1 MTGDDHL
8 RTSAEEL
15 ARDLALPFVTTT
27 AAANFDLLLVVTPE
41 RLELRDNS
49 AGSEKRRRDAPSA
62 EPRMQIGRASARPEG
77 RRARGEAETENGP
90 VDHSP
95 DERARHGRR
104 APDFRA
110 HRDGSAKKG
119 AHHNRDPRVGPV
131 YVDFSHLDLRPYSAN
146 LSRRQPLARALGK
159 KTRTVVDATAGYC
172 QDALLFALMG
182 YRTIAI
188 ERSPVVMALARDG
201 LRRLSARTGIMLDK
215 RLRLIEGD
223 GRVLLPSI
231 MPPPEVIYL
240 DPMFPPK
247 RKKSAA
253 VKKEMRL
260 LRALVGDDPDAHELL
275 DISRRVA
282 LDRVVVKRPDD
293 APPLAP
299 DPSMS
304 LAGKLVR
311 YDVYLTR
318 R

>member
-1 MTGDDHL
+1 MDYAWRAMPSFLSRRPLPVPGVSRLAAASIAVSTTGDDGIK
-8 RTSAEEL
+8 TSAEEL
-15 ARDLALPFVTTT
+15 ARELGLPFVT
-27 AAANFDLLLVVTPE
+27 AAEADFDLLLVVTPAH
-41 RLELRDNS
+41 LELRNN
-49 AGSEKRRRDAPSA
+49 R
-62 EPRMQIGRASARPEG
+62 EPQ
-77 RRARGEAETENGP
+77 
-90 VDHSP
+90 
-95 DERARHGRR
+95 
-104 APDFRA
+104 
-110 HRDGSAKKG
+110 
-119 AHHNRDPRVGPV
+119 VGPV
-131 YVDFSHLDLRPYSAN
+131 CVDFSHLDLRPYSPN

-159 KTRTVVDATAGYC
+159 KARTVVDATAGYC

-182 YRTIAI
+182 YRTTAI
-188 ERSPVVMALARDG
+188 ERSPVVSALARDG
-201 LRRLSARTGIMLDK
+201 LRRLTVRAGITLDK

-231 MPPPEVIYL
+231 TPPPEVIYL

-260 LRALVGDDPDAHELL
+260 LRALVGDDSDAHELL
-275 DISRRVA
+275 EISRRVA

-311 YDVYLTR
+311 YDVYLAR

>member
-1 MTGDDHL
+1 MDYAWRTMPSFSSRRPLPVPGISRLAVASIAVSMTGDDNV

-15 ARDLALPFVTTT
+15 ARTLALPFVTT
-27 AAANFDLLLVVTPE
+27 AEADFDLLLVMTSAH
-41 RLELRDNS
+41 LELRDN
-49 AGSEKRRRDAPSA
+49 
-62 EPRMQIGRASARPEG
+62 
-77 RRARGEAETENGP
+77 
-90 VDHSP
+90 
-95 DERARHGRR
+95 
-104 APDFRA
+104 
-110 HRDGSAKKG
+110 
-119 AHHNRDPRVGPV
+119 RDPQVGPV
-131 YVDFSHLDLRPYSAN
+131 CVDFSHLDLRPYSPN

-159 KTRTVVDATAGYC
+159 KAQTVVDATAGYC

-182 YRTIAI
+182 YRTTAI

-201 LRRLSARTGIMLDK
+201 LRRLTARSGITLDK

-223 GRVLLPSI
+223 GRVLLSSI
-231 MPPPEVIYL
+231 TPPPDVIYL

-260 LRALVGDDPDAHELL
+260 LRELVGDDPDAYELL
-275 DISRRVA
+275 EISRRVA

-299 DPSMS
+299 DLSMS

>member
-1 MTGDDHL
+1 MDYAWRTMSSFSSHHPLPVPGIFRLPASIAVSMTNDGNV

-15 ARDLALPFVTTT
+15 ARELGLPFVTT
-27 AAANFDLLLVVTPE
+27 AKADFDLLLMVTAE
-41 RLELRDNS
+41 HLELRDN
-49 AGSEKRRRDAPSA
+49 RNP
-62 EPRMQIGRASARPEG
+62 Q
-77 RRARGEAETENGP
+77 
-90 VDHSP
+90 
-95 DERARHGRR
+95 
-104 APDFRA
+104 
-110 HRDGSAKKG
+110 
-119 AHHNRDPRVGPV
+119 VGPV
-131 YVDFSHLDLRPYSAN
+131 CVDFSHLDLRPYSPH

-159 KTRTVVDATAGYC
+159 KAQSVVDATAGYC

-182 YRTIAI
+182 YRTTAI

-201 LRRLSARTGIMLDK
+201 LRRLAARAGIMLDK

-223 GRVLLPSI
+223 GRVLLSSI
-231 MPPPEVIYL
+231 TPPPEVIYL

-253 VKKEMRL
+253 VKKEIRL
-260 LRALVGDDPDAHELL
+260 LRELVGDDPDAHELL
-275 DISRRVA
+275 EISRRVA

-311 YDVYLTR
+311 YDVYLAR
-318 R
+318 NQKPPAK

>member
-1 MTGDDHL
+1 MDYAWHAMPSFLSRRPLPVPGVSRLAAASIAVSTTGDDGIK
-8 RTSAEEL
+8 TSAEEL
-15 ARDLALPFVTTT
+15 ARELGLPFVT
-27 AAANFDLLLVVTPE
+27 AAEADFDLLLVVTPAH
-41 RLELRDNS
+41 LELRN
-49 AGSEKRRRDAPSA
+49 
-62 EPRMQIGRASARPEG
+62 
-77 RRARGEAETENGP
+77 
-90 VDHSP
+90 
-95 DERARHGRR
+95 
-104 APDFRA
+104 
-110 HRDGSAKKG
+110 
-119 AHHNRDPRVGPV
+119 NRDPQVGPV
-131 YVDFSHLDLRPYSAN
+131 CVDFSHLDLRPYSPN

-159 KTRTVVDATAGYC
+159 KARTVVDATAGYC

-182 YRTIAI
+182 YRTTAI
-188 ERSPVVMALARDG
+188 ERSPVVLALARDG
-201 LRRLSARTGIMLDK
+201 LRRLTARAGITLDK

-231 MPPPEVIYL
+231 TPPPEVIYL

-260 LRALVGDDPDAHELL
+260 LRALVGDDSDAHELL
-275 DISRRVA
+275 EISRRVA

-311 YDVYLTR
+311 YDVYLAR

>member
-1 MTGDDHL
+1 MDYAWRAMPSFPSRRPLPVPGFSRLAAASIAVSATGDDSVK
-8 RTSAEEL
+8 TSAEEL
-15 ARDLALPFVTTT
+15 ARELGLPFVT
-27 AAANFDLLLVVTPE
+27 AVVADFDLLLVVTPAH
-41 RLELRDNS
+41 LELRN
-49 AGSEKRRRDAPSA
+49 
-62 EPRMQIGRASARPEG
+62 
-77 RRARGEAETENGP
+77 
-90 VDHSP
+90 
-95 DERARHGRR
+95 
-104 APDFRA
+104 
-110 HRDGSAKKG
+110 
-119 AHHNRDPRVGPV
+119 NRDPQVGPV
-131 YVDFSHLDLRPYSAN
+131 CVDFSHLDLRPYSPN

-159 KTRTVVDATAGYC
+159 KAQTVVDATAGYC

-182 YRTIAI
+182 YRTTAI
-188 ERSPVVMALARDG
+188 ERSPVVLALARDG
-201 LRRLSARTGIMLDK
+201 LRRLTARAGITLDK

-231 MPPPEVIYL
+231 TPPPEVIYL

-260 LRALVGDDPDAHELL
+260 LRALVGDDSDAHELL
-275 DISRRVA
+275 EISRRVA

-304 LAGKLVR
+304 IAGKLVR

>member
-1 MTGDDHL
+1 MDYAWRAMPSFPSRRPLPVPGFSRLAAASIAVSATGDDSVK
-8 RTSAEEL
+8 TSAEEL
-15 ARDLALPFVTTT
+15 ARELGLPFVT
-27 AAANFDLLLVVTPE
+27 AVVADFDLLLVVTPAH
-41 RLELRDNS
+41 LELRN
-49 AGSEKRRRDAPSA
+49 
-62 EPRMQIGRASARPEG
+62 
-77 RRARGEAETENGP
+77 
-90 VDHSP
+90 
-95 DERARHGRR
+95 
-104 APDFRA
+104 
-110 HRDGSAKKG
+110 
-119 AHHNRDPRVGPV
+119 NRDPQVGPV
-131 YVDFSHLDLRPYSAN
+131 CVDFSHLDLRPYSPN

-159 KTRTVVDATAGYC
+159 KAQTVVDATAGYC

-182 YRTIAI
+182 YRTTAI
-188 ERSPVVMALARDG
+188 ERSPVVLALARDG
-201 LRRLSARTGIMLDK
+201 LRRLTARAGITLDK
-215 RLRLIEGD
+215 RLRLIEAD

-231 MPPPEVIYL
+231 TPPPEVIYL

-275 DISRRVA
+275 EISRRVA

>member
-1 MTGDDHL
+1 MECYAW
-8 RTSAEEL
+8 RTMSSFAASRQPSAPGTPHRATASIAVTAIGEESNL
-15 ARDLALPFVTTT
+15 QTAAGEIAQELALPFVT
-27 AAANFDLLLVVTPE
+27 AQDNRYDLLLVLTAE
-41 RLELRDNS
+41 HLELRDN
-49 AGSEKRRRDAPSA
+49 
-62 EPRMQIGRASARPEG
+62 
-77 RRARGEAETENGP
+77 
-90 VDHSP
+90 
-95 DERARHGRR
+95 
-104 APDFRA
+104 
-110 HRDGSAKKG
+110 
-119 AHHNRDPRVGPV
+119 RDPQVGPV
-131 YVDFSHLDLRPYSAN
+131 CVDFSHLDLRPYSHN

-159 KTRTVVDATAGYC
+159 KAQTVVDATAGYC

-182 YRTIAI
+182 YRTTAI
-188 ERSPVVMALARDG
+188 ERSPVVLALARDG
-201 LRRLSARTGIMLDK
+201 LRRLAARAGITLDR
-215 RLRLIEGD
+215 RLRLIEAD

-231 MPPPEVIYL
+231 TPPPEVIYL

-260 LRALVGDDPDAHELL
+260 LRELVGDDPDAHELIE
-275 DISRRVA
+275 ISRRVA
-282 LDRVVVKRPDD
+282 LDRVVVKRPDG

>member
-1 MTGDDHL
+1 MECYAW
-8 RTSAEEL
+8 RTMSSFAASRQPSAPGAPHRATASIAVTAIGEESSL
-15 ARDLALPFVTTT
+15 QTAAGEIAQELALPFVT
-27 AAANFDLLLVVTPE
+27 AQDNRYDLLLVLTAE
-41 RLELRDNS
+41 HLELRDN
-49 AGSEKRRRDAPSA
+49 
-62 EPRMQIGRASARPEG
+62 
-77 RRARGEAETENGP
+77 
-90 VDHSP
+90 
-95 DERARHGRR
+95 
-104 APDFRA
+104 
-110 HRDGSAKKG
+110 
-119 AHHNRDPRVGPV
+119 RDPQVGPV
-131 YVDFSHLDLRPYSAN
+131 CVDFLHLDLRPYSPN

-159 KTRTVVDATAGYC
+159 KTRSVVDATAGYC

-182 YRTIAI
+182 YRTTAI

-201 LRRLSARTGIMLDK
+201 LRRLAARAGIELEK

-223 GRVLLPSI
+223 GRALLPSI
-231 MPPPEVIYL
+231 TPPPEVIYL

-260 LRALVGDDPDAHELL
+260 LRELVGDDPDAHELL
-275 DISRRVA
+275 EISRRVA

>member
-1 MTGDDHL
+1 MPSFPSRHPLPVPGVSRLAAASIAVSATGDDGVK
-8 RTSAEEL
+8 TGAEEL
-15 ARDLALPFVTTT
+15 ARELALPFVTT
-27 AAANFDLLLVVTPE
+27 AEADFDLLLVVTSAH
-41 RLELRDNS
+41 LELHD
-49 AGSEKRRRDAPSA
+49 
-62 EPRMQIGRASARPEG
+62 
-77 RRARGEAETENGP
+77 
-90 VDHSP
+90 
-95 DERARHGRR
+95 
-104 APDFRA
+104 
-110 HRDGSAKKG
+110 
-119 AHHNRDPRVGPV
+119 NRDPRVGPV
-131 YVDFSHLDLRPYSAN
+131 CVDFSHLDLRPYSPN

-159 KTRTVVDATAGYC
+159 KAQTVVDATAGYG

-182 YRTIAI
+182 YRTTAI
-188 ERSPVVMALARDG
+188 ERSPVIMALARDG
-201 LRRLSARTGIMLDK
+201 LRRLTARSSITLDK

-231 MPPPEVIYL
+231 TPPPEVIYL

-275 DISRRVA
+275 EISRRVA

>member
-1 MTGDDHL
+1 MDYAWPAMTSFSSRRSLLAAGVSRLPSASIAVSVAGDDIV

-15 ARDLALPFVTTT
+15 ARELALPLVT
-27 AAANFDLLLVVTPE
+27 AAETDFDLLLVVTAE
-41 RLELRDNS
+41 HLELRDN
-49 AGSEKRRRDAPSA
+49 
-62 EPRMQIGRASARPEG
+62 
-77 RRARGEAETENGP
+77 
-90 VDHSP
+90 
-95 DERARHGRR
+95 
-104 APDFRA
+104 
-110 HRDGSAKKG
+110 
-119 AHHNRDPRVGPV
+119 RDPQVGPV
-131 YVDFSHLDLRPYSAN
+131 YVDFSHLDLRPYSPN

-159 KTRTVVDATAGYC
+159 KTQTVVDVTAGYC

-182 YRTIAI
+182 YRTTAI
-188 ERSPVVMALARDG
+188 ERSSVVMALARDG
-201 LRRLSARTGIMLDK
+201 LRRLSSRAGIALDK

-253 VKKEMRL
+253 VKKEMRF
-260 LRALVGDDPDAHELL
+260 LRDLVGDDPDAHELL
-275 DISRRVA
+275 EISRRVA
-282 LDRVVVKRPDD
+282 LDRVVVKRPDG
-293 APPLAP
+293 AAPLAP

>member
-1 MTGDDHL
+1 MECYAW
-8 RTSAEEL
+8 RTMSSFAASRQPSAPGAPHRATASIAVTAIGEESSL
-15 ARDLALPFVTTT
+15 QTAAGEIAQELALPFVT
-27 AAANFDLLLVVTPE
+27 AQDNRYDLLLVLTAE
-41 RLELRDNS
+41 HLELRDN
-49 AGSEKRRRDAPSA
+49 
-62 EPRMQIGRASARPEG
+62 
-77 RRARGEAETENGP
+77 
-90 VDHSP
+90 
-95 DERARHGRR
+95 
-104 APDFRA
+104 
-110 HRDGSAKKG
+110 
-119 AHHNRDPRVGPV
+119 RDPQVGPV
-131 YVDFSHLDLRPYSAN
+131 CVDFSHLDLRPYSPN
-146 LSRRQPLARALGK
+146 LSRRQPLARALGRK
-159 KTRTVVDATAGYC
+159 AQTVVDATAGYC

-182 YRTIAI
+182 YRTTAI

-201 LRRLSARTGIMLDK
+201 LRRLTARSGITLDK

-231 MPPPEVIYL
+231 TPPPEAIYL

-260 LRALVGDDPDAHELL
+260 LRALVGNDPDAHELL
-275 DISRRVA
+275 EISRRVA

-299 DPSMS
+299 DLSMS

>member
-1 MTGDDHL
+1 MECYAWHTMSSFA
-8 RTSAEEL
+8 TSRQLSAPGAPHRATASIAVTAIGEESSL
-15 ARDLALPFVTTT
+15 QTAAGEIAQELALPFVT
-27 AAANFDLLLVVTPE
+27 AQDNRYDLLLVLTAE
-41 RLELRDNS
+41 HLELRDN
-49 AGSEKRRRDAPSA
+49 
-62 EPRMQIGRASARPEG
+62 
-77 RRARGEAETENGP
+77 
-90 VDHSP
+90 
-95 DERARHGRR
+95 
-104 APDFRA
+104 
-110 HRDGSAKKG
+110 
-119 AHHNRDPRVGPV
+119 RDPQVGPV
-131 YVDFSHLDLRPYSAN
+131 YVDFSHLDLRPYSPN

-159 KTRTVVDATAGYC
+159 KAKTVVDATAGYC
-172 QDALLFALMG
+172 QDALLFSLMG
-182 YRTIAI
+182 YRTTAI
-188 ERSPVVMALARDG
+188 ERSPVVLALARDG
-201 LRRLSARTGIMLDK
+201 LRRLTARAGITLDK
-215 RLRLIEGD
+215 RLRLIEAD

-231 MPPPEVIYL
+231 TPPPEVIYL

-275 DISRRVA
+275 EISRRVA